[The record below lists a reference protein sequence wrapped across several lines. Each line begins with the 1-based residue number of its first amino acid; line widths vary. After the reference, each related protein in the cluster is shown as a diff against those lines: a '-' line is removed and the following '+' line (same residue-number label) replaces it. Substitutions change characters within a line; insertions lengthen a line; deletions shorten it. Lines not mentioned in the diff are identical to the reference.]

1 MRGISSSNE
10 SLKKQL
16 NRLADSIQKK
26 YNINIWFVEILGKR
40 WSYIAGRIEY
50 TVSTIESIR
59 VSTRFGFVAE
69 NWGLL
74 NDKERENIL
83 NSVKEIFKKY
93 E

>member
-1 MRGISSSNE
+1 MKGTSSSNE
-10 SLKKQL
+10 LLKKQL
-16 NRLADSIQKK
+16 NRLADYIQKK

-40 WSYIAGRIEY
+40 WSYIAGRMEY
-50 TVSTIESIR
+50 IVSTTENIM

-69 NWGLL
+69 KWRLL
-74 NDKERENIL
+74 EDKEREEIL